1 MPEGPE
7 VRKYADAL
15 DAALSGRAIV
25 TLQART
31 KEARKWL
38 YENEQRL
45 AGHRVE
51 RVVSHGK
58 HLIGYIEGDFFF
70 HSHLMMWGRWQ
81 TFGPAPRRRKSI
93 ELPEKDRRE
102 RARIVVEGAA
112 AILLSAPI
120 FNVGEGDPYDVIEIL
135 GTLGPDA
142 LPYRARFD
150 RKEFLNRL
158 LSAEHK
164 DETIGAALLNQRI
177 VAGLGNY
184 LRAEVLFNCKL
195 NPWLT
200 INQLP
205 QRNINC
211 LLKTIPRLAR
221 DAYERGAT
229 AAEDDRKRMA
239 SDPSLVY
246 IPGREYGTRHM
257 VFRRTNLPCL
267 RCGEKVR
274 QLRQR
279 TSQAE
284 TDEEERTRIVY
295 FCAKCQRVNEV

>member
-15 DAALSGRAIV
+15 DAALSGRPIV
-25 TLQART
+25 SLEART

-38 YENEQRL
+38 QENESRL
-45 AGHRVE
+45 VRHRVQ

-81 TFGPAPRRRKSI
+81 TFGPTRGRRKSI

-135 GTLGPDA
+135 ATLGPDA
-142 LPYRARFD
+142 LPYRGGFD
-150 RKEFLNRL
+150 RQEFLRRL
-158 LSAEHK
+158 TEHK

-184 LRAEVLFNCKL
+184 LRAEILFKCQL
-195 NPWLT
+195 NPWLAVRE
-200 INQLP
+200 IS
-205 QRNINC
+205 QRKINC
-211 LLKTIPRLAR
+211 LSKIIPQLAS
-221 DAYERGAT
+221 DAYKRGAT
-229 AAEDDRKRMA
+229 AAEADRKRMA

-246 IPGREYGTRHM
+246 QPGREYGTRHM

-267 RCGEKVR
+267 RCGEKIR

-279 TSQAE
+279 TSQTDA
-284 TDEEERTRIVY
+284 DEEERTRIVY
-295 FCAKCQRVNEV
+295 FCAKCQKVNAD